1 MALPGLQI
9 AWHLARVLWPAPLR
23 GNPGFIYIFAQ
34 NQRNLELIKH
44 LIDFI
49 LHIDKHLADIISQ
62 YHTLTYLILFVII
75 FAETG
80 FVITPFL
87 PGDSLLFAA
96 GALIAGGNTGLD
108 IYILSLI
115 LIVAAFAGNTVNYWL
130 GSYLGPKVFKE
141 NNKILKLDYYL
152 QTKAFFDKHGG
163 KAVIFSRFMPII
175 RTIAPFVAGVGRMPF
190 LRYSLYNIIG
200 GASWII
206 IFLFAGYL
214 LGNVTFFK
222 EHFSLVGIAIILVS
236 IIPPIIAA
244 IKSKSAKK
252 AN

>member
-1 MALPGLQI
+1 
-9 AWHLARVLWPAPLR
+9 
-23 GNPGFIYIFAQ
+23 
-34 NQRNLELIKH
+34 LELIKH

-62 YHTLTYLILFVII
+62 YHALTYLILFVII

-80 FVITPFL
+80 FVVTPFL

-108 IYILSLI
+108 IYLLAII
-115 LIVAAFAGNTVNYWL
+115 LIVAAFTGNTINYLL
-130 GSYLGPKVFKE
+130 GNYLGPKVFKE
-141 NNKILKLDYYL
+141 KNKILKLDYYL
-152 QTKAFFDKHGG
+152 QTKAFFDRHGG

-206 IFLFAGYL
+206 VFLFAGYM
-214 LGNVTFFK
+214 LGNVPFFK
-222 EHFSLVGIAIILVS
+222 AHFSLVGIAIIVVS

-244 IKSKSAKK
+244 LKKRPAKRSI
-252 AN
+252 